1 MNDHCVEGQG
11 LDVSE
16 LLKGFQ
22 GKGRRER
29 EGLIL
34 EGLLFLCFSA
44 AADVGRL

>member
-29 EGLIL
+29 G
-34 EGLLFLCFSA
+34 
-44 AADVGRL
+44 ADFGRASSFFASQPQPT